1 MASIPKHGDPVRNPL
16 KLVDPV
22 GDIDDADAPGLEA
35 RYQSEQYLRLAIG
48 QRCGRL
54 VQDEDTQVAAHRLG
68 DLYELLFAARQLR
81 DGPVEI
87 DAAFE
92 RREERF
98 GSAASLAPPQEAE
111 RRRLLAENEILEDGL
126 SGDEGEFLE
135 YCRDSRACGRSAP

>member
-1 MASIPKHGDPVRNPL
+1 MASVPKHGDPVRDPL

-22 GDIDDADAPGLEA
+22 GDVDDAHASGLEA
-35 RYQSEQYLRLAIG
+35 RYKSKQYLRLAIG

-68 DLYELLFAARQLR
+68 DLYELLLAARQLR

-92 RREERF
+92 R
-98 GSAASLAPPQEAE
+98 
-111 RRRLLAENEILEDGL
+111 
-126 SGDEGEFLE
+126 GE
-135 YCRDSRACGRSAP
+135 